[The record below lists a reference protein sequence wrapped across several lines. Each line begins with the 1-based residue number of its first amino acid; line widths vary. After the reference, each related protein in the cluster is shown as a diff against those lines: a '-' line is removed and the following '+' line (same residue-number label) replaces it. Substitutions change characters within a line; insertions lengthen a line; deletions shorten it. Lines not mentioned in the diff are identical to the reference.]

1 MAKLGFSKREIDQAW
16 KRDQKAKLT
25 KKLRELRKAT
35 RQEKADR
42 KARLKKAKGACDD
55 RVSKAKQRAQRAFER
70 ARAAALKAQKAAT
83 VARNA
88 ARDATKKAARDKCDL
103 DAAHI
108 KTEAAAKLDATKK
121 EGDAERKYWA
131 DFWATEKAQKGRG
144 KKTNGKRR
152 ARERKSESDDLVR
165 QNLTNAR
172 HLLPVF
178 EKVKRR
184 IKADKRRT
192 RTEVFLDYI
201 HDNPEDVLAA
211 QATATSDE
219 QLAKSERAYWEEQR
233 GMVVE
238 EDEVP
243 F

>member
-1 MAKLGFSKREIDQAW
+1 MAKLGFSKREIDRAW
-16 KRDQKAKLT
+16 KKDQKAKLT
-25 KKLRELRKAT
+25 KKLSDLRKGA

-42 KARLKKAKGACDD
+42 KARLKKAKGACDE
-55 RVSKAKQRAQRAFER
+55 RVTKAKDRAQRAFER

-83 VARNA
+83 LARNA

-108 KTEAAAKLDATKK
+108 KTEAAAKLAATKK
-121 EGDAERKYWA
+121 EADTERTYWA

-144 KKTNGKRR
+144 KKANGKRR

-165 QNLTNAR
+165 QNLTTMR

-184 IKADKRRT
+184 IKADERRT

-201 HDNPEDVLAA
+201 HDNPEDVMAA
-211 QATATSDE
+211 QERAATDTE
-219 QLAKSERAYWEEQR
+219 LAMAERAYWEQQR

>member
-1 MAKLGFSKREIDQAW
+1 MTKLGFSKREIDRAW
-16 KRDQKAKLT
+16 KKDQKAKLT
-25 KKLRELRKAT
+25 KKLRQLRKAA
-35 RQEKADR
+35 RREKVDR
-42 KARLKKAKGACDD
+42 KARLKNAKGACDD
-55 RVSKAKQRAQRAFER
+55 RVAKAKERAQRAFQR
-70 ARAAALKAQKAAT
+70 ARATAIKAQKAAT

-88 ARDATKKAARDKCDL
+88 ARYATKKAARDKCDL

-108 KTEAAAKLDATKK
+108 KTEAAAKLDATKA
-121 EGDAERKYWA
+121 EATAERQYWT
-131 DFWATEKAQKGRG
+131 DFWATEKAQKGRV
-144 KKTNGKRR
+144 KKANGKRR

-165 QNLTNAR
+165 QNLTTMR

-192 RTEVFLDYI
+192 RTEVFLDYV

-211 QATATSDE
+211 QAHATSDE
-219 QLAKSERAYWEEQR
+219 ELAKAERAYWEQQR